1 MTPILANIVWPA
13 LYLTS
18 RMFALYPIVGGL
30 FVELIFVRY
39 VTKLRVSRC
48 VTACITMNLV
58 SAALGVILIPVSGI
72 AWELLASI
80 TINPLFDLGTFNPV
94 TWSVTALLAAGVNTA
109 VEGKVLQTNLNI
121 TLGRRGYWLL
131 FAANLVSV
139 GIACVSVLLR
149 PPD

>member
-18 RMFALYPIVGGL
+18 RMLAVYPIVVGL
-30 FVELIFVRY
+30 LVELIFVRH
-39 VTKLRVSRC
+39 VTKLQVSRC
-48 VTACITMNLV
+48 ATACLTMNLV

-80 TINPLFDLGTFNPV
+80 TINPLFDVGTFNPV
-94 TWSVTALLAAGVNTA
+94 TWSVTALLATGVNTV

-121 TLGRRGYWLL
+121 TLGRRGFWLL

-139 GIACVSVLLR
+139 GIACVSLLLR
-149 PPD
+149 PPA